1 MEKNLDGMIYKIYD
15 IIGEN
20 CMTPDEGQKIYD
32 LIYPQ
37 LVADNPVELDFIG
50 VNICISPFF
59 NFAIGQLLKDV
70 DADTLNRLLKVSN
83 LNPVGKQ
90 VLKVVIDNAKRYYS
104 DDNFRNAVER
114 VLREQ
119 AEEADTVCA

>member
-1 MEKNLDGMIYKIYD
+1 MVYKIYD

-20 CMTPDEGQKIYD
+20 CMTPDEGQKVYD
-32 LIYPQ
+32 LIHPQ

-104 DDNFRNAVER
+104 DDNVRQAVDRLMSER
-114 VLREQ
+114 
-119 AEEADTVCA
+119 ASYA

>member
-1 MEKNLDGMIYKIYD
+1 MIYKIYD

-20 CMTPDEGQKIYD
+20 CMTPDEGQKIHD

-37 LVADNPVELDFIG
+37 LVANTPVELDFIG

-59 NFAIGQLLKDV
+59 NFAIGQLLNNI
-70 DADTLNRLLKVSN
+70 DADTLNRLIKVSN
-83 LNPVGKQ
+83 LNPVGMQ

-104 DDNFRNAVER
+104 DDNVRKTVDRLMSER
-114 VLREQ
+114 
-119 AEEADTVCA
+119 AACA

>member
-1 MEKNLDGMIYKIYD
+1 MVYKIYD

-32 LIYPQ
+32 LIHPQ
-37 LVADNPVELDFIG
+37 LVANTSVELDFIG

-59 NFAIGQLLKDV
+59 NFAIGQLLKDI
-70 DADTLNRLLKVSN
+70 DADTLKRLLKVSN
-83 LNPVGKQ
+83 LKPVGMQ

-104 DDNFRNAVER
+104 DDNYREAIDR

-119 AEEADTVCA
+119 AEEADAICA